1 LRSAILK
8 LGRSNGE
15 TSVNLAQKIP
25 AAAAKADIMPKPGR
39 AKLMFGNIGD
49 SEAALAIN
57 EQTIKIAAGAGGP
70 QSP

>member
-1 LRSAILK
+1 MLK

-39 AKLMFGNIGD
+39 ASLMFGNIGD
-49 SEAALAIN
+49 SEAALTIN
-57 EQTIKIAAGAGGP
+57 KQTMGACTR
-70 QSP
+70 